1 MSARDSLNRY
11 SSICQVARP
20 RIVLRLDCN
29 HRHRLDALSKN
40 KLADGTLVKRNRFR
54 ILPHVDVDTEFV
66 ACAVEVLCTSEGG
79 THVRR
84 VKSERDTFNVN
95 HAYSVDAVLKE
106 QTGSTGKPNFPVL

>member
-1 MSARDSLNRY
+1 
-11 SSICQVARP
+11 
-20 RIVLRLDCN
+20 
-29 HRHRLDALSKN
+29 
-40 KLADGTLVKRNRFR
+40 
-54 ILPHVDVDTEFV
+54 
-66 ACAVEVLCTSEGG
+66 VLCTSEGG